1 MPGVAVV
8 VIDVQE
14 AFFSG
19 PNAAYRG
26 AEVIDGINR
35 LTAAARAAGAPVFIV
50 QHDEEGDPEVEHGSA
65 GWQLPASLVR
75 TDDDILVRK
84 SVGDSF
90 HETPL
95 KAHLDRLGVDRLLIC
110 GYATEFCVN
119 TGARRAALLGY
130 RTTIVSDLH
139 TTQHTS
145 ELTPEQIVAHY
156 NLVWTHS
163 SLSGNRVSVRPLAE
177 VLATELA

>member
-1 MPGVAVV
+1 MTGLAVV

-19 PNAAYRG
+19 PSASYRG

-35 LTAAARAAGAPVFIV
+35 LTAAARAAGVPVFIV
-50 QHDEEGDPEVEHGSA
+50 QHEKAGDPEVEYGSE

-75 TDDDILVRK
+75 TGEDTLVRK

-95 KAHLDRLGVDRLLIC
+95 KAHLDRFGIDRLLIC
-110 GYATEFCVN
+110 GYATEFCVD
-119 TGARRAALLGY
+119 TGTRRAALLGY
-130 RTTIVSDLH
+130 QTTVVSDLH

-145 ELTPEQIVAHY
+145 HLSPEQIVAHH
-156 NLVWTHS
+156 NRVWAHS
-163 SLSGNRVSVRPLAE
+163 SLQGNRVSVRPLADI
-177 VLATELA
+177 LATEFA

>member
-1 MPGVAVV
+1 MAGVAVV
-8 VIDVQE
+8 VIDVQQ

-19 PNAAYRG
+19 PNASYRG
-26 AEVIDGINR
+26 AEVIEGINR

-50 QHDEEGDPEVEHGSA
+50 QHDEEGDPEVERGSE

-75 TDDDILVRK
+75 TGDDLLVSK

-95 KAHLDRLGVDRLLIC
+95 KALIC
-110 GYATEFCVN
+110 GYATEYCVN

-130 RTTIVSDLH
+130 QTTVVSDIH

-145 ELTPEQIVAHY
+145 DLAPEQIVAHY
-156 NLVWTHS
+156 NHVWAHS
-163 SLSGNRVSVRPLAE
+163 SLSGNGISVRPLADI
-177 VLATELA
+177 LATEFA

>member
-1 MPGVAVV
+1 MAGVAVV
-8 VIDVQE
+8 VIDVQD

-35 LTAAARAAGAPVFIV
+35 LTAAARESGAPVFIV
-50 QHDEEGDPEVEHGSA
+50 QHDEDGDPEVAYGSA
-65 GWQLPASLVR
+65 GWQLPAALER
-75 TDDDILVRK
+75 RDGDILVRK

-90 HETPL
+90 QDTPL
-95 KAHLDRLGVDRLLIC
+95 KAELDRLGIDRLLIC
-110 GYATEFCVN
+110 GYATEYCVN

-130 RTTIVSDLH
+130 QTTVVSDIH

-145 ELTPEQIVAHY
+145 ALTPEQIVAHY
-156 NLVWTHS
+156 NHVWTHS
-163 SLSGNRVSVRPLAE
+163 SLSGNRIAVRPLAE
-177 VLATELA
+177 VLTTEFA

>member
-1 MPGVAVV
+1 MAGVAVV
-8 VIDVQE
+8 VIDVQQ

-19 PNAAYRG
+19 PNASYRG

-50 QHDEEGDPEVEHGSA
+50 QHDEAGDPEVEHGSE

-75 TDDDILVRK
+75 TGDDILVSK
-84 SVGDSF
+84 SVGDS
-90 HETPL
+90 
-95 KAHLDRLGVDRLLIC
+95 LGIDRLLIC
-110 GYATEFCVN
+110 GYATEYCVN

-130 RTTIVSDLH
+130 QTTVVSDIH

-145 ELTPEQIVAHY
+145 DLTPEQIVAHY
-156 NLVWTHS
+156 NHVWAHS
-163 SLSGNRVSVRPLAE
+163 SLSGNRISVRPLAD
-177 VLATELA
+177 VLATEFA

>member
-26 AEVIDGINR
+26 VEVIDGINR

-75 TDDDILVRK
+75 TGDDILVRK

-139 TTQHTS
+139 TTQHIS
-145 ELTPEQIVAHY
+145 ELTPEQVVAHY

>member
-1 MPGVAVV
+1 MAGVAVV

-19 PNAAYRG
+19 PDGAYRG
-26 AEVIDGINR
+26 AEVIDSINR

-50 QHDEEGDPEVEHGSA
+50 QHDVTGDPEVEFGSA
-65 GWQLPASLVR
+65 GWQLPASLAR
-75 TDDDILVRK
+75 REGDILVRK

-95 KAHLDRLGVDRLLIC
+95 KGHLDRLGIDRLLIC
-110 GYATEFCVN
+110 GYATEYCVN

-130 RTTIVSDLH
+130 QTTIVSDIH

-145 ELTPEQIVAHY
+145 ALTPEQIVAHY
-156 NLVWTHS
+156 NHVWAHS
-163 SLSGNRVSVRPLAE
+163 SLSGNRISVRPLAN
-177 VLATELA
+177 VLATEFA